1 MMSTLGVFTPTFS
14 EGNQRIRDRKVD
26 DNQARF
32 RDLDPFPMNT
42 LSSAGQGPVNARLLY
57 EAGVPYGYG
66 TDTTFLPKDS
76 LAHELKPLQLV
87 FSNKDIIKIMT
98 RNAAAVLGKM
108 GAGVGTLEAGKNA
121 DLVLIAGNPLEDIHS
136 VLNVKAVIKAGKL
149 VVDKR

>member
-1 MMSTLGVFTPTFS
+1 MMSTLGVFTPTFA
-14 EGNQRIRDRKVD
+14 EANQRIRDRKMD
-26 DNQARF
+26 DNQPRF

-57 EAGVPYGYG
+57 DAGLPYGYG

-76 LAHELKPLQLV
+76 LAHELKPLRLV
-87 FSNKDIIKIMT
+87 FSNKDIIRIMT

-108 GAGVGTLEAGKNA
+108 GARHRHAEAGKNA

-149 VVDKR
+149 VVG